1 MAIDETLPAEVVP
14 AQGDAE
20 RSDAPPATWDRYE
33 LAGKLG
39 EGGMGIVYKAR
50 DRRLG
55 RVVAIKFIRGG
66 NPMLTMRL
74 IREARAQARIDHPGV
89 CRVYEVGEVT
99 GRAYIALQFV
109 TGEPLGQAAAKMALD
124 EKIAVMRD
132 VAVAIHEAHRLGIV
146 HRDLKPS
153 NVMVER
159 GDDGRWQPVVMDFGL
174 AREATL
180 EVGLTES
187 GALLGT
193 PAYMSPEQARGDLRA
208 IDRRSD
214 VYSLGATLYELLVD
228 RVPFSSESLAVALDL
243 VINHDPIPPRKLV
256 PTLPVDLETI
266 TLKCL
271 HKNPAERY
279 ASARAL
285 ADDLVRYLDGDPIL
299 GRRPTLS
306 QRLRTSI
313 RRHRALYVLGASSAV
328 AVLTA
333 GSLGLRSYVV
343 SRSER
348 ARSVERTQLAQQL
361 GREAKDIELLLH
373 TTYQLPLHDTRPE
386 RLLIRTRMM
395 AIAATPHDLGPLGD
409 AVIHDA
415 LGRGHLAL
423 HEWAAAISELE
434 RAAHA
439 GLDTP
444 ELHAARGRALGELYH
459 RAIEEA
465 RRSGDKTWL
474 AAREKEIEQ
483 QYLAPALAEL
493 ERARG
498 TADNGA
504 LLDVLI
510 ALYRRDYATAKTQA
524 LEIARTTPWVY
535 ESKKLAA
542 DAVYAAAVVD
552 VDRGNYDAARPQLEE
567 ASALYAQEA
576 EIARSDATVY
586 EAAAQ
591 ARLERA
597 EIDLRQ
603 SHPTKPVLD
612 DAGVMID
619 RAIAADPDDAAA
631 YTTKA
636 YILLLR
642 WRAKV
647 DAPTIQ
653 SQVLEQAA
661 AAAEQ
666 AAKLDPTNAGAW
678 DALGN
683 VHVIRG
689 IYDEYHGG
697 KGEPWW
703 RRSLDEFAKALAI
716 RPNDPWTNNDLGTA
730 HRWIGNA
737 LAGSGGDPMPE
748 FRAALDG
755 YQRATTIDPAYV
767 FAWAN
772 RANLASTLAGYLLDH
787 GGDPTDAAEEAVRT
801 GERGLAI
808 DPSFDRFLAAMADA
822 VLLRAEHLG
831 QVGSDPTAM
840 LAAAHDYLDRAD
852 KLRPNNLTTWL
863 FRARAGRLEA
873 RWLLSRRGDAH
884 AALAQAHVAS
894 EKAMQLAP
902 ASNAPWM
909 ERAEVE
915 LVAGELAAA
924 RADADKAM
932 TFDNQDAGPMV
943 VGAAVQLELARRTS
957 DRAAVALGLKLVDG
971 ALAIEPTSDRA
982 KRVRAELASL
992 GR

>member
-1 MAIDETLPAEVVP
+1 MAIDETLPAETLL
-14 AQGDAE
+14 AGEAE
-20 RSDAPPATWDRYE
+20 RTDALPEKWDRYE
-33 LAGKLG
+33 LADKLG

-89 CRVYEVGEVT
+89 CGVYEVGEVA

-109 TGEPLGQAAAKMALD
+109 AGEPLGRAAAGMSLD

-146 HRDLKPS
+146 HRDLKPA

-159 GDDGRWQPVVMDFGL
+159 GEDGRWLAVVMDFGL

-187 GALLGT
+187 GTLLGT

-214 VYSLGATLYELLVD
+214 VYSLGATLYELLTE
-228 RVPFSSESLAVALDL
+228 RLPFSSESLAVALDL

-271 HKNPAERY
+271 HKDPAERY
-279 ASARAL
+279 ASARAF

-306 QRLRTSI
+306 QRLRTSM

-333 GSLGLRSYVV
+333 GGLGLRSYVV

-348 ARSVERTQLAQQL
+348 AHSIERTQLAQEL

-395 AIAATPHDLGPLGD
+395 AIAATPHELGPLGD

-434 RAAHA
+434 RAAQA

-474 AAREKEIEQ
+474 AAREKELEQ
-483 QYLAPALAEL
+483 QYLLPALAEL

-498 TADNGA
+498 AADSGA

-510 ALYRRDYATAKTQA
+510 ALYRRDYSTAKTRA

-552 VDRGNYDAARPQLEE
+552 VDRGNYDAARPQLEQ

-603 SHPTKPVLD
+603 NHPTKQALD

-619 RAIAADPDDAAA
+619 RSIAAAPDDATA

-642 WRAKV
+642 SRAKV
-647 DAPTIQ
+647 DAAATQRTVLDQ
-653 SQVLEQAA
+653 SG

-666 AAKLDPTNAGAW
+666 AVKLDPTNAGAW

-683 VHVIRG
+683 VHITSG
-689 IYDEYHGG
+689 IYDDYYGG

-703 RRSLDEFAKALAI
+703 RRSLDEFAHALAI

-730 HRWIGNA
+730 HRWIGVT
-737 LAGSGGDPMPE
+737 LAKSGGDPMPE

-755 YQRATTIDPAYV
+755 YERATTIDPGYV

-772 RANLASTLAGYLLDH
+772 RANLAATLANYLLDH
-787 GGDPTDAAEEAVRT
+787 DGDPTSATEEAVRT
-801 GERGLAI
+801 GERGLAV
-808 DPSFDRFLAAMADA
+808 DPSFDRFLIAMADA
-822 VLLRAEHLG
+822 VLARAEHLIAINA
-831 QVGSDPTAM
+831 DPTPM
-840 LAAAHDYLDRAD
+840 LAAARDDLARAD

-863 FRARAGRLEA
+863 YRSRAARLEA
-873 RWLLSRRGDAH
+873 RWLLSQHGDAH
-884 AALAQAHVAS
+884 AALLTAHVAS
-894 EKAMQLAP
+894 EKAMELAP
-902 ASNAPWM
+902 TSSASWI
-909 ERAEVE
+909 ERAENE
-915 LVAGELAAA
+915 LVAGELPAA
-924 RADADKAM
+924 RADADKASVLDDHDP
-932 TFDNQDAGPMV
+932 TGKIV
-943 VGAAVQLELARRTS
+943 AASVQLALAQRTP
-957 DRAAVALGLKLVDG
+957 DRAAIDLGLKLVEQ
-971 ALAIEPTSDRA
+971 ALAIDPRSERA
-982 KRVRAELASL
+982 KRVRASLAAL
-992 GR
+992 VR